1 MSLVLVSDAEHA
13 LHMAEQLQA
22 LLVERFPMALPL
34 LTVSC
39 RILPGLMLS
48 STSIIFQGSPLLFL

>member
-1 MSLVLVSDAEHA
+1 MSHVLVSDAEHA
-13 LHMAEQLQA
+13 LHMAEQA
-22 LLVERFPMALPL
+22 LLVERFSMALPL

-48 STSIIFQGSPLLFL
+48 SSSIIFQGSPLLFL